1 MPRRDKG
8 LSLDREE
15 TMAYRQIA
23 VDKGKQ
29 KAGVLIGHPI

>member
-1 MPRRDKG
+1 LPRRDKG

-15 TMAYRQIA
+15 TMANRQIA

-29 KAGVLIGHPI
+29 RKQVF